1 MHDQIHGSD
10 PKPKSD
16 PCPESDPRLEA
27 LPRLEAM
34 PRPESMPRPDQG
46 TRKSESSRKPSPR
59 LLAICAGKVNPYH
72 HLKSAMIKSVLGSIE
87 SPTQVALGRLGLL
100 GDEQAEVGLHGG
112 IDQAI
117 YMYPVEHWA
126 FWQQQ
131 RALLG
136 INEAMAFGFVG
147 ENLSIEGL
155 LEDDVSAGDRLS
167 IGDVLLQVTGPR
179 IPCIK
184 FNWRMGYAKASKHMI
199 QSGRCGWYCSVLQ
212 TGVLVPGASI
222 HLLPGRKLLNIA
234 DQLRLQQKHI
244 DRQLELFK

>member
-1 MHDQIHGSD
+1 
-10 PKPKSD
+10 
-16 PCPESDPRLEA
+16 
-27 LPRLEAM
+27 
-34 PRPESMPRPDQG
+34 
-46 TRKSESSRKPSPR
+46 
-59 LLAICAGKVNPYH
+59 
-72 HLKSAMIKSVLGSIE
+72 MIKSVIGSIE